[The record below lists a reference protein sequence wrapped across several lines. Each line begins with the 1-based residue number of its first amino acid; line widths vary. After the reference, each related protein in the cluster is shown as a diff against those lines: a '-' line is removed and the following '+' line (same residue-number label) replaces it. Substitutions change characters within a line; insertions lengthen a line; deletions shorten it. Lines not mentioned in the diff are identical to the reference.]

1 MARRRY
7 QQGRVFLRGKN
18 PAKWVGRWREDILLD
33 SGEVK
38 RVERSIVLGTKTEIP
53 TERLARR
60 RLEILVAPINSVSY
74 RPGRVAILE
83 DFAERWKNEVLC
95 QLKPSTIRAAKSH
108 LKNHILPA
116 LGTIRLDELGRE
128 QQQMF
133 VTRLSRI
140 VSRKTV
146 LNVLGVLSS
155 MLSTARKWGYV
166 VEKLETANLALPA
179 EQLKPEARFFAPDQ
193 VRKIIALAEEPF
205 RTMFSI
211 AAMTGVRSGELL
223 GLKVDDIDF
232 DRRLIFIRRSV
243 HRGQAQTVKS
253 KASMKPLPMPE
264 SLAQIVKEYLHV
276 RRENPD
282 NWLFANRRLHPY
294 GGDKVVMAHLW
305 PILDVLK
312 IPRCGLHA
320 FRHFLS
326 SALLELGA
334 SPQVAQAQLRH
345 SDARITLEVYSHVIG
360 GSHREAVEKVAE
372 ILRPDAPK
380 ESASEEWIQ

>member
-18 PAKWVGRWREDILLD
+18 PPQWVGRWREDILLD

-60 RLEILVAPINSVSY
+60 RLEILVAPINSLGY
-74 RPGRVAILE
+74 RPGRVAILS
-83 DFAERWKNEVLC
+83 DFAERWKGQVLC
-95 QLKPSTIRAAKSH
+95 QLKPSTVRAANSN
-108 LKNHILPA
+108 LRNHILPA
-116 LGTIRLDELGRE
+116 LGRFRLDEIGKE
-128 QQQMF
+128 QLQLF
-133 VTRLSRI
+133 VTKLSRE

-166 VEKLETANLALPA
+166 CEKVEVRDLVLPA
-179 EQLKPEARFFAPDQ
+179 EEVKPEARFFSPDQ
-193 VRKIIALAEEPF
+193 VRKIIALAEEPY
-205 RTMFSI
+205 RTMFVI

-232 DRRLIFIRRSV
+232 ERRTIFIRRSV
-243 HRGQAQTVKS
+243 NRNEVQTVKS
-253 KASMKPLPMPE
+253 RASKKPVPIPDALTEILKKYLE
-264 SLAQIVKEYLHV
+264 SW
-276 RRENPD
+276 RENPER
-282 NWLFANRRLHPY
+282 WLFANRRLHPY
-294 GGDKVVMAHLW
+294 GRDTVVKYHLW

-326 SALLELGA
+326 SALLDSGA

-360 GSHREAVEKVAE
+360 GSQREAVEKVAE
-372 ILRPDAPK
+372 LLRPDAPK
-380 ESASEEWIQ
+380 PGDSEKWIQ